1 MIGTSF
7 KAISGNITEWTVIGS
22 HGMFTDT
29 WRCYP
34 ADKIKNGEANES
46 LVQCFSTDFIKK
58 NELVP
63 SAQESKHRMG
73 IP

>member
-7 KAISGNITEWTVIGS
+7 KATSGNITEWTVIES
-22 HGMFTDT
+22 HGMFTDS
-29 WRCYP
+29 WKCYP
-34 ADKIKNGEANES
+34 ADKVKSGEVKES
-46 LVQCFSTDFIKK
+46 LVQYFSTDFIKK

-63 SAQESKHRMG
+63 SAQESKHRIG